1 MISLDSTQARPSNTL
16 AVNRFLLFLGGGV
29 GFNQL
34 KIFWGT
40 KIAMGAYSDAESA
53 LIGHY
58 SICNDPARISFL
70 IFLCNLCP
78 LPSVVFPSLGGGGG
92 GAFLKN
98 ARSIK
103 NKMGYDPFFET
114 SYFFF
119 LFSLGTTEQI
129 K

>member
-16 AVNRFLLFLGGGV
+16 AVNRFLLIL
-29 GFNQL
+29 
-34 KIFWGT
+34 
-40 KIAMGAYSDAESA
+40 
-53 LIGHY
+53 
-58 SICNDPARISFL
+58 
-70 IFLCNLCP
+70 
-78 LPSVVFPSLGGGGG
+78 GGG

-98 ARSIK
+98 ARSIS